1 MVMTVDTVTAV
12 ADLERGVRARKF
24 LGCHAHFRSRW
35 QSEHLE
41 ATLGLV
47 KCLEIRIRE
56 CVTMPGCC
64 CCMPLLYNYLMDL
77 CSYVLKNTPL
87 PPLNPPL
94 YQLCLSET
102 CQSIWA
108 CSVPWHGWLQYM
120 HTYFEKSF
128 MVNVG
133 NKIFTLYEYMCMY
146 K

>member
-12 ADLERGVRARKF
+12 ADLEKGVRARKF

-64 CCMPLLYNYLMDL
+64 CCMPLLYNYLMDS
-77 CSYVLKNTPL
+77 CSYVLKNTLLAAKGGGAFAPPL
-87 PPLNPPL
+87 APLNPPL
-94 YQLCLSET
+94 NFKFL
-102 CQSIWA
+102 
-108 CSVPWHGWLQYM
+108 
-120 HTYFEKSF
+120 
-128 MVNVG
+128 
-133 NKIFTLYEYMCMY
+133 
-146 K
+146 